1 MQTLSSFMKNRKMY
15 GSKIRAL
22 RLLRGYSQE
31 HMAHELDITQ
41 TSYSRIETDKQN
53 LTATLLERL
62 AEILGVSVP
71 DITSNEPLIIQNN
84 ASNYGAQGRIENFY
98 ADQKELYQKMLEGKD
113 KEIDRLSKQV
123 ESLMKMLEKN
133 K

>member
-1 MQTLSSFMKNRKMY
+1 MEKNKMY
-15 GSKIRAL
+15 GNKIRSL

-31 HMAHELDITQ
+31 YMANELDITQ
-41 TSYSRIETDKQN
+41 TTYSRLETDKQK
-53 LTATLLERL
+53 LTAPVLEKL
-62 AEILGVSVP
+62 AQVLGVSVA

-98 ADQKELYQKMLEGKD
+98 ADQKETYLKMIDGKD
-113 KEIDRLSKQV
+113 KEIDRLTKQV
-123 ESLMKMLEKN
+123 ESLMKLLEKR